1 MKPMNRAQALE
12 QARWLN
18 LAAALLVSGLRGLL
32 DGRVVAVGAAYAAF
46 AVFEVYRPHW
56 ADSSAPARTVRHA
69 LDLLLAMA
77 LVGLTGGFQS
87 PLWWSLAVPGAAAAN
102 WLGLPLGAGL
112 SVCGWLATGGVMA
125 LASAGTTLDPVRV
138 LWTSVSGLAGM
149 LAVTWLSNLSS
160 TASPSPGPK
169 PAEARAIS
177 DAVLLP
183 ILDIVSQADE
193 SLDLSELAG
202 RMIDLVEAGLG
213 GIRPSA
219 RSKVAG
225 LWIGTL
231 DEGAWASTRGFAPVV
246 DRTPPSGRTA
256 LLDLWKRGEP
266 IRLDDPGNDSF
277 LGRWA
282 ALAACPLV
290 TAIPLRVPTDAPAA
304 AVILGVAPGGPVLAP
319 SAELVGVVAREA
331 GRIWTNATRYQSL
344 LNERERFNEL
354 QEEARRRLARN
365 LHDGPT
371 QSIASIAM
379 RANFARRQIARD
391 PKAAAQEIAKV
402 EDMARQI
409 TREIR
414 NMLFTLRPL
423 ILESQGLGPALYQL
437 ALKAREAQEEEI
449 NLEIDPEA
457 TAGLG
462 PGVQGALFY
471 IVEEAVHNAQKHAAA
486 ENIWIRLMRAD
497 VGLRLEIE
505 DDGVG
510 FNVGAV
516 DANYEQRGSLG
527 MVNMRERAELAGGSL
542 SVRSTEGQGTCIS
555 VALPGPEDPLGE
567 HG

>member
-1 MKPMNRAQALE
+1 MKAMNRRPALG

-18 LAAALLVSGLRGLL
+18 LAAALLVSGWRGQF
-32 DGRVVAVGAAYAAF
+32 DIRIAGVGAAYAAF
-46 AVFEVYRPHW
+46 TLLEAYLPGWAQSTFAARAVR
-56 ADSSAPARTVRHA
+56 RA
-69 LDLLLAMA
+69 LDFLLPMA
-77 LVGLTGGFQS
+77 LIAATGGFQS
-87 PLWWSLAVPGAAAAN
+87 PLWWSLSVAAASAS
-102 WLGLPLGAGL
+102 LAFGLWLGAGL
-112 SVCGWLATGGVMA
+112 GVFGWLAAGGA
-125 LASAGTTLDPVRV
+125 LILTHAGPPADAFRIVWTT
-138 LWTSVSGLAGM
+138 VSGLAATM
-149 LAVTWLSNLSS
+149 AMAWLSRVLAPAPAPSK
-160 TASPSPGPK
+160 PSPKAGK
-169 PAEARAIS
+169 PSETS
-177 DAVLLP
+177 TPAVVSLLD
-183 ILDIVSQADE
+183 LVAQADAGL
-193 SLDLSELAG
+193 SLEELAL
-202 RMIDLVEAGLG
+202 RLVELVEAAVMGERARA
-213 GIRPSA
+213 RPTP
-219 RSKVAG
+219 AG
-225 LWIGTL
+225 LWIGL
-231 DEGAWASTRGFAPVV
+231 PEEGAWAGTRGFAPAR
-246 DRTPPSGRTA
+246 DRTPSGGHTVFQAKAEGGDPVYVRQPGDDRFLGQWTA
-256 LLDLWKRGEP
+256 LSSRPWVTVVPLAVPPE
-266 IRLDDPGNDSF
+266 
-277 LGRWA
+277 A
-282 ALAACPLV
+282 AP
-290 TAIPLRVPTDAPAA
+290 A
-304 AVILGVAPGGPVLAP
+304 AVILGLEEAPPVDSPDLVAA
-319 SAELVGVVAREA
+319 VARQA
-331 GRIWTNATRYQSL
+331 GRIWTDASRYQAL

-391 PKAAAQEIAKV
+391 PKIAAQEIAKV

-437 ALKAREAQEEEI
+437 ALKAREAEEEEI

-457 TAGLG
+457 TAGLE

-471 IVEEAVHNAQKHAAA
+471 IVEEAVHNVQKHAAA
-486 ENIWIRLMRAD
+486 ENIWIRLKQGET
-497 VGLRLEIE
+497 GLHLEIE

-555 VALPGPEDPLGE
+555 VTLPRPEDNAAD